1 MIVIDCSELSSDEK
15 LALADRISDELSG
28 KALALVKL
36 NSLVIDQLTDQPV
49 GASQVLEIVKAF
61 VSTREDAQWYSVE
74 TKGETIMVHSADP
87 VASAH
92 RKRDNQL
99 PPNVKQ
105 CPFCPFVTPY
115 EEMYQVHMR
124 SHLFGV

>member
-1 MIVIDCSELSSDEK
+1 
-15 LALADRISDELSG
+15 
-28 KALALVKL
+28 
-36 NSLVIDQLTDQPV
+36 
-49 GASQVLEIVKAF
+49 VLEIVEAF
-61 VSTREDAQWYSVE
+61 VSTRKDAQWYSVE
-74 TKGETIMVHSADP
+74 TNGETILVHSADP

-105 CPFCPFVTPY
+105 CPFCPFVSPY